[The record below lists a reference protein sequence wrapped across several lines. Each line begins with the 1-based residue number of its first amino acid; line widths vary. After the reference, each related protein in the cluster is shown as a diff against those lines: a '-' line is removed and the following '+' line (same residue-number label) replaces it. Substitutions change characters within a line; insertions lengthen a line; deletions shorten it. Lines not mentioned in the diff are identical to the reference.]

1 MKTHVN
7 LDLGGTT
14 YRLVP
19 SPAALLAVAEQVG
32 DPMQMTID
40 MGLAARAPSTVRVFG
55 VLRVAL
61 QSSGHA
67 LSDDEANTLL
77 FQKGVGHLYE
87 PYGEFLGAL
96 VNGGTVPE
104 PAPANPPGRRAR
116 KAAARRST
124 GRASSRGSGS

>member
-1 MKTHVN
+1 MKTHVD
-7 LDLGGTT
+7 LDLGGTV

-32 DPMQMTID
+32 DPMHMTID
-40 MGLAARAPSTVRVFG
+40 MGLSGRAPATARVFG

-67 LSDDEANTLL
+67 LSDDEANALL
-77 FQKGVGHLYE
+77 FARGVGHLYE

-104 PAPANPPGRRAR
+104 PVNPPGRRAG

-124 GRASSRGSGS
+124 GRKSSQGSGS